1 VDNQSQSPFSAIKI
15 VECGEGVSAAFG
27 AKLIADLGADVIKV
41 EPPGGDLT
49 RRRGPFPGDRPDAE
63 KSGLFIYLNANKRG
77 VATDLK
83 RPEGQELLARLLE
96 GADILIHNV
105 PPADRA
111 ASGLDSAAL
120 CAKYPRLIVTSIS
133 IFGDRGPQANYK
145 GYELTASNAS
155 GWAFLSPGASPY
167 PDLPPLKCFG
177 SQCDFQGG
185 AHAAFTTLAA
195 YMHRLKSGKGQAIDV
210 SERECVTAMLE
221 MNLMHYTY
229 AGRETSRLGQRVL
242 GPWFI
247 ADCVNGKIFF
257 LAVEEDQW
265 KRLVD
270 FMGNPEWAGDD
281 LFKDRLARGQNIDAL
296 KALMAEWLSGWKVQ
310 ELYREAQQRRIP
322 FAPVNTMHY
331 LYESEHL
338 RERNF
343 FAQLDQPGV
352 GRLNLPGMPSRYG
365 SIPWALRL
373 PAPRLGE
380 HSEEVFCGQLGMSK
394 VRLNELRQ
402 AGIAEGDL

>member
-1 VDNQSQSPFSAIKI
+1 VESKSQSPFSAIKI

-27 AKLIADLGADVIKV
+27 AKLIADLGADVIKA

-49 RRRGPFPGDRPDAE
+49 RRRGPFPGDKPDAE

-77 VATDLK
+77 VTADLK

-105 PPADRA
+105 PPSDRA
-111 ASGLDSAAL
+111 ASGLDSTAL

-133 IFGDRGPQANYK
+133 FFGDSGPHANYK

-247 ADCVNGKIFF
+247 ADCLDGKIFV

-265 KRLVD
+265 KRLVE
-270 FMGNPEWAGDD
+270 FMGNPEWASDD
-281 LFKDRLARGQNIDAL
+281 LFKDRLARGQNMDAL
-296 KALMAEWLSGWKVQ
+296 KALMGEWLSGWKVQ

-322 FAPVNTMHY
+322 FAPVNTMQY

-352 GRLNLPGMPSRYG
+352 GKLNLPGMPSRYG
-365 SIPWALRL
+365 STPWALRR

-380 HSEEVFCGQLGMSK
+380 HSEEVFCGQLGVSK
-394 VRLNELRQ
+394 VRLHELRQ
-402 AGIAEGDL
+402 AGIA